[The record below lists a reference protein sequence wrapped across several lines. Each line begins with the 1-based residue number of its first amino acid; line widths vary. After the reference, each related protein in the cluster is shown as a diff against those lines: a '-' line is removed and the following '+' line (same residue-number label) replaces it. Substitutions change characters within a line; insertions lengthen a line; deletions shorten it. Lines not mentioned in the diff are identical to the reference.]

1 MTKEEKLYSD
11 EKIDST
17 VFKCPN
23 CKGEMVFDPK
33 VQKMRC
39 LYCGTLLDVEKDA
52 NVGER
57 DLSELIDEGKVWK
70 EAEVYQ
76 CQSCGA
82 KEILEHQE
90 VSVRCPFCGTS
101 NVVKTDELPGI
112 KPQGIVPFVINK
124 NEATKIAV
132 SWAKKKRY
140 APNTFKKNVKAENIH
155 GIYNPVFT
163 FDAKTHS
170 IYKGQLGKN
179 YTVTRHSNG
188 RTYTEVKTRYFY
200 ISGSQNVN
208 FDDLLVQASSNIPL
222 SVIRKIE
229 PFDTNKSVKYKT
241 QFLRGYAASTYN
253 KSGTE
258 CWDECK
264 TIMKN
269 RIEFSILKKY
279 DYDVKVFLNVQ
290 TTLLSKS
297 YKYILVPLYVGH
309 YSFKKT
315 NYNFYVNGENGNVYG
330 KTPVSGWKV
339 FFTVLG
345 VLLLVAGII
354 ALFYFL

>member
-1 MTKEEKLYSD
+1 MRKEIEIMTKEEKLYSD

-132 SWAKKKRY
+132 SWAKKETLCTKH
-140 APNTFKKNVKAENIH
+140 FQKKCQ
-155 GIYNPVFT
+155 
-163 FDAKTHS
+163 S
-170 IYKGQLGKN
+170 
-179 YTVTRHSNG
+179 
-188 RTYTEVKTRYFY
+188 
-200 ISGSQNVN
+200 
-208 FDDLLVQASSNIPL
+208 
-222 SVIRKIE
+222 RKH
-229 PFDTNKSVKYKT
+229 PWHLQPCFH
-241 QFLRGYAASTYN
+241 L
-253 KSGTE
+253 
-258 CWDECK
+258 
-264 TIMKN
+264 
-269 RIEFSILKKY
+269 
-279 DYDVKVFLNVQ
+279 
-290 TTLLSKS
+290 
-297 YKYILVPLYVGH
+297 
-309 YSFKKT
+309 
-315 NYNFYVNGENGNVYG
+315 
-330 KTPVSGWKV
+330 
-339 FFTVLG
+339 
-345 VLLLVAGII
+345 
-354 ALFYFL
+354 